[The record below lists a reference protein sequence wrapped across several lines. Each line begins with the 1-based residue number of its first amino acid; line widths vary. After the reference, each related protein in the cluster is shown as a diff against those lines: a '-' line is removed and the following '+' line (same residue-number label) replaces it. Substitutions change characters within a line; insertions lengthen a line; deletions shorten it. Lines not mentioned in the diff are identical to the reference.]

1 MSEEK
6 IRAVYKEMNTSNVW
20 PDVRRD
26 VAAFIV
32 ESDAK
37 SDAAW
42 AEYAR
47 ARAAYALTMAE
58 YTHDKERVADDTA
71 SLDAAKQALCDLGID
86 VAEVMKAAAR

>member
-1 MSEEK
+1 MNEEK
-6 IRAVYKEMNTSNVW
+6 IRAVYKEMNTHKVC
-20 PDVRRD
+20 PGVRRD

-32 ESDAK
+32 ERDAK
-37 SDAAW
+37 RDAAW

-47 ARAAYALTMAE
+47 ARATYALTMAE

>member
-32 ESDAK
+32 ERDAK
-37 SDAAW
+37 RDAAW

-47 ARAAYALTMAE
+47 ARATYALTMAE

>member
-1 MSEEK
+1 MSEPK
-6 IRAVYKEMNTSNVW
+6 IEAVRREMTAANVW
-20 PDVRRD
+20 AEHG

-32 ESDAK
+32 ERDAK
-37 SDAAW
+37 RDAAW

-47 ARAAYALTMAE
+47 ARATYALTMAE